1 MSTHSLLEWFTTSDK
16 KNNRVPKV
24 DLHQN
29 NRFCQPTS
37 CIDLEFLTYC
47 TFYINWALSI
57 LSIKL
62 PWRNIHIILFFQQL
76 FGTVRMKTVK
86 HHLNIFEPAEPT
98 CEAFLRVSKP
108 LKWKTDNTGQFLPS
122 PTAKGLGFTQL
133 DPWIGSVI
141 IYVQTH
147 LVRSI
152 HIIHIHLT
160 VHIADIP
167 IDPLNYSALSQ
178 YIPLIVH
185 PHLYSCMVSAPLAMR
200 TKSP

>member
-1 MSTHSLLEWFTTSDK
+1 MINHVFSD
-16 KNNRVPKV
+16 
-24 DLHQN
+24 L
-29 NRFCQPTS
+29 
-37 CIDLEFLTYC
+37 
-47 TFYINWALSI
+47 
-57 LSIKL
+57 
-62 PWRNIHIILFFQQL
+62 
-76 FGTVRMKTVK
+76 
-86 HHLNIFEPAEPT
+86 
-98 CEAFLRVSKP
+98 EAFLRVSKP
-108 LKWKTDNTGQFLPS
+108 LKRKTDNTGQFLPS

-167 IDPLNYSALSQ
+167 IYPLNYSALSQ

>member
-1 MSTHSLLEWFTTSDK
+1 MWGGKDDEYTLTAWVVHNVWK
-16 KNNRVPKV
+16 KNWVPKV

-29 NRFCQPTS
+29 KHWVWSTFTGTGFANLPAVLILNSYLTVRFILIGHSPSYPLNCHEETSTLFCFSNSFLELFVWKQWNIIWTNRTNMINHVFS
-37 CIDLEFLTYC
+37 DLE
-47 TFYINWALSI
+47 A
-57 LSIKL
+57 
-62 PWRNIHIILFFQQL
+62 
-76 FGTVRMKTVK
+76 V
-86 HHLNIFEPAEPT
+86 
-98 CEAFLRVSKP
+98 LRVTKP
-108 LKWKTDNTGQFLPS
+108 LKRKTDNTGQFLPS

-167 IDPLNYSALSQ
+167 I
-178 YIPLIVH
+178 
-185 PHLYSCMVSAPLAMR
+185 
-200 TKSP
+200 SP